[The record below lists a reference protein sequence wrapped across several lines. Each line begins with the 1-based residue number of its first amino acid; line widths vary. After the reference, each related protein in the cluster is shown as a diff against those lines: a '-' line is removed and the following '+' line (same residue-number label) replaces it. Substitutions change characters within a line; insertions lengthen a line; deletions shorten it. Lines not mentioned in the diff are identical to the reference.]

1 MLLLGQTIPVLILAR
16 VLQGISAAVVWTIG
30 LALVLDTV
38 GPENLGKTVGSIFGF
53 ISIGELAAPVLGGVV
68 YKQAGYGGVFGL
80 GFAILAV
87 DFIMRALLIEKKTA
101 RRWTEKGGAED
112 QDGQVEC
119 PTQGQEGTGHEDHQQ
134 NASTAHDEA
143 DESAP
148 LLNKPSSSSSSSS
161 NPWKIPP
168 NQPRPIRNFPLLY
181 PLSSP
186 RLLTALLLAL
196 VQATLLS
203 TFDATL
209 PTQAQSLFSF
219 SSLSSG
225 LLFIALVLPYLLL
238 GPLAGWF
245 VDKYGTKPAAVIG
258 FGYLVPVLVSLRF
271 VEEGGKS
278 EVIKFCALLSLC
290 GVGLAVIGSPSIV
303 ESSYVVDNYN
313 NNNPGFFGEQGP
325 YAQLYGVNSM
335 VFSAGLALGP
345 VVSGGLREK
354 IGYGDMNGVIAGIC
368 AFTAV
373 MSLVFVGGV
382 PGWLRRRRHGEENE

>member
-186 RLLTALLLAL
+186 ASSPPSSSPSSKPPSSPP
-196 VQATLLS
+196 S
-203 TFDATL
+203 TPPSPPKPNPSSPSPPSPPA
-209 PTQAQSLFSF
+209 SS
-219 SSLSSG
+219 SSLS
-225 LLFIALVLPYLLL
+225 F
-238 GPLAGWF
+238 
-245 VDKYGTKPAAVIG
+245 
-258 FGYLVPVLVSLRF
+258 SLT
-271 VEEGGKS
+271 
-278 EVIKFCALLSLC
+278 
-290 GVGLAVIGSPSIV
+290 
-303 ESSYVVDNYN
+303 Y
-313 NNNPGFFGEQGP
+313 
-325 YAQLYGVNSM
+325 
-335 VFSAGLALGP
+335 FSAP
-345 VVSGGLREK
+345 
-354 IGYGDMNGVIAGIC
+354 
-368 AFTAV
+368 
-373 MSLVFVGGV
+373 
-382 PGWLRRRRHGEENE
+382 WLDGSSINMGQNPLL